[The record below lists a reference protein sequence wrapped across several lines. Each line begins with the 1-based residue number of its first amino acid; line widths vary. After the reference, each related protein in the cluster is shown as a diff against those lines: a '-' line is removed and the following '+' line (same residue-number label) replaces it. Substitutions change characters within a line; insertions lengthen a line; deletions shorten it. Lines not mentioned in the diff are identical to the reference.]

1 LKVVNHGGHAVLA
14 LIDHRGEIRK
24 STGFHDCCSDL
35 KSTGSMTSALR
46 SIRRLHAHCSAL
58 NLQAM
63 TAAMLSFFLSFSPV
77 YLRNPHN
84 NTLRQARSGYEQP

>member
-1 LKVVNHGGHAVLA
+1 VLV
-14 LIDHRGEIRK
+14 LIDHRGELRK
-24 STGFHDCCSDL
+24 STGFMTADL
-35 KSTGSMTSALR
+35 QSTDSMTSALR

-63 TAAMLSFFLSFSPV
+63 AAAMLSFFLSFSPI
-77 YLRNPHN
+77 YLRNPHD

>member
-1 LKVVNHGGHAVLA
+1 MLV
-14 LIDHRGEIRK
+14 LIDHRGEVRK
-24 STGFHDCCSDL
+24 STGFMTADL
-35 KSTGSMTSALR
+35 QSTDSMTSALR

-84 NTLRQARSGYEQP
+84 NTLKQARSGYEQP